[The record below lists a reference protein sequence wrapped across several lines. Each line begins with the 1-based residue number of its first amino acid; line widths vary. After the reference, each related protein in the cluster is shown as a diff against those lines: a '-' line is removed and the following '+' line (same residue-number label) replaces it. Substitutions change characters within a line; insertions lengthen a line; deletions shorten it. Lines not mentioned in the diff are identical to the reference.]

1 MRLKG
6 RLPIVAI
13 RSDSVGNEKS
23 YLRDML
29 APIVGDVLEIG
40 CGDGRLTRKYAD
52 LPRRIVGVDLPEALP
67 RAGAEP
73 LPKSVSL
80 AAASGVS
87 LPFPAGRFDCVVFS
101 LSF

>member
-1 MRLKG
+1 M
-6 RLPIVAI
+6 AI
-13 RSDSVGNEKS
+13 RSDGAGNEKS

-29 APIVGDVLEIG
+29 LADFGDVLEIG

-52 LPRRIVGVDLPEALP
+52 LPRRIVGIDLPETLP

-73 LPKSVSL
+73 LPKNVSL
-80 AAASGVS
+80 AAASGVC
-87 LPFPAGRFDCVVFS
+87 LPFPACHFDCVIFS